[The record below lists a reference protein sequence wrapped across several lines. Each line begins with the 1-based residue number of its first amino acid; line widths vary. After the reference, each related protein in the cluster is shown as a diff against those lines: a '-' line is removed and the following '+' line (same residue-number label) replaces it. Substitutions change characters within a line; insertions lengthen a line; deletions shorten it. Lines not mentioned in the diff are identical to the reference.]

1 MPRKAREKSVS
12 NIYHIIWRGANGQ
25 DIFHDDEDRIR
36 FLDTLEKY
44 HIKTKMTIYCW
55 CLMSNHVHLL
65 IKEGIEDI
73 SITMKRLGISFALYY
88 NRKYYTVGHLFQ
100 DRFRSERVEADSY
113 LLTVTRYI
121 HQNPTK
127 AGMVQSPAEW
137 KWSSCR
143 GYYGQESLNI
153 KMLYV
158 DYLLQLFSDDL
169 LIARDR
175 FKEFNERKNN
185 DQCLEEAEEIKRRLN
200 DHDARAAIKLVLGD
214 IQIPQVKS
222 LSRYKRLPL
231 LRKIKR
237 IEGISQRQAA
247 RILGIS
253 VNLIF
258 KA

>member
-1 MPRKAREKSVS
+1 MPRKAREKSAS
-12 NIYHIIWRGANGQ
+12 NIYHIIWRGTNRQ

-88 NRKYYTVGHLFQ
+88 NGKYYTVGHLFQ
-100 DRFRSERVEADSY
+100 DRFRSERVETDSY

-127 AGMVQSPAEW
+127 AGMVQSSAEW

-143 GYYGQESLNI
+143 GYYGQESPYM
-153 KMLYV
+153 KMLHIDYV
-158 DYLLQLFSDDL
+158 LKLFSNDPVV
-169 LIARDR
+169 AKHSY
-175 FKEFNERKNN
+175 KEFNERKNN
-185 DQCLEEAEEIKRRLN
+185 DQCLEEAEERKRRMN

-222 LSRYKRLPL
+222 LRRHHRLPL

-253 VNLIF
+253 ANLIF